1 MSKLL
6 GMYEENDRFEL
17 DYPGGPEQA
26 LACDIVVVG
35 GGGSGL
41 SAAVRAAQLGAKV
54 IVVEK
59 MDAFGGNSNLA
70 GGLLA
75 TNSSFHQADG
85 LPDKTEEF
93 VKKILQKHG
102 YTLNGDLIRR
112 FVGNA
117 GTYYDWLAEMGFDTD
132 NTKYIMDAV
141 ITLKNRLDPGPL
153 KHPSFGPGN
162 TGTAIVNLLKSQL
175 EPLGVKTLMATK
187 AKKLLMDDSGIS
199 GLLAEGQDAS
209 YRIAAKAVIL
219 SSGGF
224 GGNPELLKRFI
235 PKHFTSDNY
244 VSHYCLSSTTG
255 DGILMA
261 EEVGAE
267 VGRNISV
274 GLDAMDH
281 VPGRYTLQLLS
292 QCASGVIV
300 NGCGK
305 RFLAEDDTDNAA
317 LVMDMQPQGIGYF
330 LFTESRKEPLFH
342 EVLEQVWF
350 DDRQPTWEEFQADI
364 AGEIEEGKIL
374 YGKTLAEL
382 AGEIG
387 CPPETLEK
395 TVAEYEEFCRK
406 QHDDAFYKSPEQLK
420 SLGAGPWYALKL
432 YRKFDVTMGGVSVN
446 EHIQVVTPGQEPI
459 VGLYATGDVAS
470 GWMGTE
476 YGPLFSSFCW
486 AMNSGYLA
494 AEEAVALIKK

>member
-6 GMYEENDRFEL
+6 GMYEKNDRFEL
-17 DYPGGPEQA
+17 CYPGGAEVQ

-41 SAAVRAAQLGAKV
+41 SAAVRAAQLGARV
-54 IVVEK
+54 ILVEK
-59 MDAFGGNSNLA
+59 MDALGGNSNLA

-75 TNSSFHQADG
+75 TNSKVLQAAG

-102 YTLNGDLIRR
+102 YTLDGDLIRR

-117 GTYYDWLAEMGFDTD
+117 GNYYDWLVDMGFDTE

-141 ITLKNRLDPGPL
+141 VTLKNRLDPGPL
-153 KHPSFGPGN
+153 GHPSFGPGN

-175 EPLGVKTLMATK
+175 EPLGVKTLLSTK
-187 AKKLLMDDSGIS
+187 AKKLLTDAHGVC
-199 GLLAEGQDAS
+199 GLLADGQDAC
-209 YRIAAKAVIL
+209 YRISAKAVIL

-224 GGNPELLKRFI
+224 GANPELLKRFI
-235 PKHFTSDNY
+235 PQHFSSDNY
-244 VSHYCLSSTTG
+244 ISHYCLGSTTG
-255 DGILMA
+255 DGIPMA

-281 VPGRYTLQLLS
+281 VPGRYTMQLLS
-292 QCASGVIV
+292 QCASGLIV
-300 NGCGK
+300 NGYGR

-330 LFTESRKEPLFH
+330 LFTESRKEQLFR

-350 DDRQPTWEEFQADI
+350 DDRQPTWEEFQEDI
-364 AGEIEEGKIL
+364 RSEIQEGKIL
-374 YGKTLAEL
+374 YGQTLEKL
-382 AGEIG
+382 ASEIG
-387 CPPETLEK
+387 CGVEALEQ
-395 TVAEYEEFCRK
+395 TVAEYERFCQK
-406 QHDDAFYKSPEQLK
+406 GHDDAFYKAPENLK
-420 SLGAGPWYALKL
+420 SMGAGPWYGLKL

-446 EHIQVVTPGQEPI
+446 ARIQVVTPEQKPI
-459 VGLYATGDVAS
+459 DGLYATGDVAS

-494 AEEAVALIKK
+494 AEEAAQYVNC